1 LKYFRETRKISLFIY
16 MSFLVHAPPMTSP
29 SAAYPLQRGIEPT
42 NTESRIKPVTI
53 ATPPTAVLPVTEARK
68 AVSQLFVGG
77 PALNGLLK

>member
-1 LKYFRETRKISLFIY
+1 
-16 MSFLVHAPPMTSP
+16 
-29 SAAYPLQRGIEPT
+29 
-42 NTESRIKPVTI
+42 VTI